1 MRQMLKDLSKK
12 IWKGVWK
19 VVSPVLLLAGCVVLG
34 YSIAMFVVWAVVT
47 YQGKTFRLVIPIIYD
62 TRK

>member
-1 MRQMLKDLSKK
+1 MRQIVVEILRK

-19 VVSPVLLLAGCVVLG
+19 AVSPIFLLAGCVVLG